1 MRLGFKFCNTV
12 VLAGYQETRFEA
24 DAVPRNT
31 LVSTVQPDKKKACAE
46 KTSNSWTCSA
56 TSAPKQRVPHD
67 HPLRP
72 LRVMTDEALR
82 ELQPRFN
89 KLYAKRGDRR
99 SRQRSCC
106 ERSCCKPC
114 TRWMNAGIKEL
125 TKIRVSFPL
134 PRIKD
139 SISAIAI
146 RPSARIT
153 GEVLYRSGPRFLMS

>member
-72 LRVMTDEALR
+72 LRVMTDEAKGIATTVQQAVRQDGATVDRAR
-82 ELQPRFN
+82 EVVARAPAASPVLG
-89 KLYAKRGDRR
+89 A
-99 SRQRSCC
+99 QRANVDG
-106 ERSCCKPC
+106 
-114 TRWMNAGIKEL
+114 T
-125 TKIRVSFPL
+125 
-134 PRIKD
+134 
-139 SISAIAI
+139 
-146 RPSARIT
+146 AR
-153 GEVLYRSGPRFLMS
+153 L